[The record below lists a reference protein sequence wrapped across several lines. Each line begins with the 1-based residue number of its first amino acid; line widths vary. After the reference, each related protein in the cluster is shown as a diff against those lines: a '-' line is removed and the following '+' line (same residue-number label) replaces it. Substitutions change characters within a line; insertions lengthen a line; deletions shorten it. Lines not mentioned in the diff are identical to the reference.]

1 MKRKHWIALLSIALA
16 LLVAG
21 GSVTAWL
28 LTRTPPDTD
37 PNAPFEDLSQ
47 WEKRQILRA
56 VEKAYQKPGNDVFW
70 YREPNRVYE
79 EMYAKYY
86 KSHGVRYDEV
96 YGIQYYGTFG
106 GYRIILYP
114 IESMWRWPMHKRIGE
129 YGFEYQDSFV
139 LFAYKKGEVV
149 ELSQLYKDGRITD
162 EQLEKIHQCY
172 ERYHQQIYFLPRPK
186 VEK

>member
-1 MKRKHWIALLSIALA
+1 
-16 LLVAG
+16 
-21 GSVTAWL
+21 
-28 LTRTPPDTD
+28 
-37 PNAPFEDLSQ
+37 
-47 WEKRQILRA
+47 
-56 VEKAYQKPGNDVFW
+56 
-70 YREPNRVYE
+70 
-79 EMYAKYY
+79 
-86 KSHGVRYDEV
+86 
-96 YGIQYYGTFG
+96 
-106 GYRIILYP
+106 
-114 IESMWRWPMHKRIGE
+114 MHKRIGE